1 MGPLTYAD
9 YAAMPDDGRRYELI
23 DGELIM
29 TPAPGTGHQWVVAC
43 LFDRLRAHVRERDI
57 GVVLDSPLDVILS
70 EKNTI
75 QPDLVYVDR
84 ARCNLLRKRGI
95 DRLKLDVLKVSHHAS
110 QNNLSKDLLALLDC
124 RRYCIST
131 NGDYFCH
138 PDREAV
144 GRIVKYGGDRLSNVR
159 RAFRLSRRKLLGQL
173 RDQPCRY
180 PQRL

>member
-95 DRLKLDVLKVSHHAS
+95 DGAPTLLVEVISPTRPTFDRREKKKLYARHRVPHYWIVDPETRRLEGFVLGARGYGKAVEFSGDAVAS
-110 QNNLSKDLLALLDC
+110 LAPFPDLAIPLAT
-124 RRYCIST
+124 IWP
-131 NGDYFCH
+131 
-138 PDREAV
+138 PDFP
-144 GRIVKYGGDRLSNVR
+144 D
-159 RAFRLSRRKLLGQL
+159 
-173 RDQPCRY
+173 
-180 PQRL
+180 